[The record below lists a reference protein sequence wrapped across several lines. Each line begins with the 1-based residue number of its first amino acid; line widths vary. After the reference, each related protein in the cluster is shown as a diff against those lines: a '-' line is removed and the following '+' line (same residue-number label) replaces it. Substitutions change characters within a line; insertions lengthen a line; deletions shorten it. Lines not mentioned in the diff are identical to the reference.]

1 MCGPWESVVMG
12 EKFYIVHK
20 RNGRGA
26 KLRKVEAASLD
37 DMATKMRQ
45 IWNEYVRVN
54 VFGIRTTDDGMSVY
68 MLSGD
73 GIVETA

>member
-1 MCGPWESVVMG
+1 MG

>member
-1 MCGPWESVVMG
+1 MD

-20 RNGRGA
+20 CNGRGA

-37 DMATKMRQ
+37 DMATKMRE
-45 IWNEYVRVN
+45 IFRGYVRVN
-54 VFGIRTTDDGMSVY
+54 VFGLRVTGAGLRLY

-73 GIVETA
+73 GIVETV